1 MYFLRV
7 KLIFSPLQ
15 LYLNQIRIL
24 RHIPKMGKKEK
35 KKKDK
40 RLLPE
45 KTEKNGYVQRSESN
59 LSH

>member
-1 MYFLRV
+1 
-7 KLIFSPLQ
+7 
-15 LYLNQIRIL
+15 
-24 RHIPKMGKKEK
+24 MGKKEK